1 MSKNNNVNDLPFQS
15 AQNIKFNFF
24 VVPTF
29 LFDFDIS
36 ELDKFVY
43 AVIYLYIKSDMKK
56 NKKNISETFCYASNR
71 QIGELLN
78 KSSSTISKSISRL
91 VKNNLIYTTGNR
103 KIDDDRKI
111 YLNKDYINL
120 NCDSLY
126 NKIISRL

>member
-1 MSKNNNVNDLPFQS
+1 MSKNNINVLPFIS
-15 AQNIKFNFF
+15 SQNIKYNFF

-56 NKKNISETFCYASNR
+56 NKKDISYTFCYASNK

-78 KSSSTISKSISRL
+78 KSSSTISKSISKL
-91 VKNNLIYTTGNR
+91 IKNNLIYTTGSR
-103 KIDDDRKI
+103 KDNDDRKI
-111 YLNKDYINL
+111 YLNKSYINL
-120 NCDSLY
+120 ECDSLY
-126 NKIISRL
+126 NKIMSQL